1 VADALPDSATF
12 SDKLG
17 EIWSNT
23 LDSEME
29 RLARKLSGMLL
40 QLGLNLP
47 MFAVLGYTGWITV
60 QRFLQGSY
68 LAGNF
73 FLHALWTIG
82 IILLLSFFLFQ
93 ILVRLVASPERVTT
107 KAFEK
112 LKRQA
117 DQFNAFTTNP
127 VLTQLE
133 ALIELEAMLASRK
146 ST

>member
-1 VADALPDSATF
+1 
-12 SDKLG
+12 
-17 EIWSNT
+17 
-23 LDSEME
+23 
-29 RLARKLSGMLL
+29 
-40 QLGLNLP
+40 
-47 MFAVLGYTGWITV
+47 
-60 QRFLQGSY
+60 
-68 LAGNF
+68 
-73 FLHALWTIG
+73 
-82 IILLLSFFLFQ
+82 LSFFLFQ

-127 VLTQLE
+127 VSTQLE